1 MVHGGH
7 PWHAH
12 MQKHEGR
19 HLCKALQQPRLSPVP
34 NFPGVPI
41 SLKLVGASS
50 PCFLMFGAALTKL
63 QKGRLMEGLGLGASL
78 SCHHGLL
85 AVRAEKLPLP
95 EDGMVHT
102 KGAAQSRKISIL
114 PYTPLKFSLHLQKT
128 HLQQQVSQVH
138 LALSLYPSSPP
149 GCGLPHSGPSILS
162 GGEDHPGLTQ
172 DKWPHCRQQQEPS
185 RKGCSPLPVLGGR

>member
-1 MVHGGH
+1 MHGGH

-12 MQKHEGR
+12 MQKHKGR
-19 HLCKALQQPRLSPVP
+19 HLFKALQQPRLSPVP

-41 SLKLVGASS
+41 SLTLVGASS

-78 SCHHGLL
+78 SCHHRLL
-85 AVRAEKLPLP
+85 SVRAEKLPLP
-95 EDGMVHT
+95 EDGTVHT
-102 KGAAQSRKISIL
+102 KGAAQSTKISIL

-128 HLQQQVSQVH
+128 HLQRQVSQVH
-138 LALSLYPSSPP
+138 LALSLYPTSLA

-162 GGEDHPGLTQ
+162 RGEDHPGLTQ
-172 DKWPHCRQQQEPS
+172 DKRSHCRQQQEPS

>member
-63 QKGRLMEGLGLGASL
+63 QKGRLMEGLGASL

-95 EDGMVHT
+95 EDGTVHT

-128 HLQQQVSQVH
+128 HLQQQQVSQV
-138 LALSLYPSSPP
+138 PP
-149 GCGLPHSGPSILS
+149 CPFPVSELTCWLWATPLGSF
-162 GGEDHPGLTQ
+162 HPVWG
-172 DKWPHCRQQQEPS
+172 
-185 RKGCSPLPVLGGR
+185 